1 MTSSL
6 LESKEFSVFFEIPC
20 KSSTS
25 WKPLILGYA
34 IQGLI
39 GGVMKLI
46 YPILEPDPVSWN
58 NIIAGLADNASP
70 HGMQFVS
77 RCT

>member
-1 MTSSL
+1 MNFQFSL
-6 LESKEFSVFFEIPC
+6 
-20 KSSTS
+20 KSHVKVLTS
-25 WKPLILGYA
+25 WKPFILGHA

-58 NIIAGLADNASP
+58 NIIAGLRIMLVHVECNLFHDAHERA
-70 HGMQFVS
+70 
-77 RCT
+77 